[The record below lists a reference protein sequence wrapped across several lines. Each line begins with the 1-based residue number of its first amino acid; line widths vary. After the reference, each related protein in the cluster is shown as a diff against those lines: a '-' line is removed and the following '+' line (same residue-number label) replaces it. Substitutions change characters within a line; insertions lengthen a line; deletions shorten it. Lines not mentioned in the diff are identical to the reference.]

1 MKYLNLKEFEDVFLK
16 KLEKKIEHRSR
27 WEKKYEK
34 LKFSLEDSTLLIMQT
49 QRTEEKD
56 SLNIITEIM

>member
-16 KLEKKIEHRSR
+16 KLEKKDGAQEQMR
-27 WEKKYEK
+27 KKYEK

-49 QRTEEKD
+49 PRTEEKD